1 VSPPDLGR
9 CADALDW
16 LRASATA
23 DDDVG
28 AVRVGGS
35 AAAGAYAAWSDL
47 NVDVLCTGARR
58 RG

>member
-9 CADALDW
+9 YGDALDW

-35 AAAGAYAAWSDL
+35 AATRGYDAWSDP
-47 NVDVLCTGARR
+47 NVDVL
-58 RG
+58 